1 MPKMIRPPNKGDATR
16 YLRMLYAKTEQ
27 ELIREIAR
35 KRASN
40 YVDYAEVAALKR
52 VQETLQDMVDES
64 WDYAPTMIE
73 TIFYKTQKDIRGY
86 RSAEAFSVTQTAV
99 VEQLTNNF
107 MGEIM
112 EAAVT
117 AERSTR
123 ELLGISRLEN
133 DPFRAE
139 TLKAVAQK
147 EATGGS
153 HKTVGQMTAEL
164 NNQGITAFVDK
175 RGREWSLNDYANMAT
190 RTTARQA
197 QVAALLT
204 ADEDHDLY
212 RIVKIGTTCPICAP
226 LEDRVYSKSGSDPDY
241 PALSLAF
248 GKVDP
253 AGPNDLTNTY
263 LNIHPNCLHS
273 IVKYTTIG
281 KTDKQ
286 IQRDKDFSNPEKNP
300 LDVDPRSKRQIEEYR
315 KKTAARQQLLSD
327 KKQHQAYRE
336 VLGNEAP
343 KDFAKFQE
351 LKYNEGEEWKK
362 SQASYRKTNAYNKI
376 IQKEPEI
383 TADLMSVSK
392 STGVNM
398 AGLENRVKGKDSFL
412 RKVGTKSGHSLDPQK
427 IKDTISSTNDV
438 IRYTYQDSALSLAD
452 SYKNVMGAL
461 QEKGYEVVQV
471 KNFWKNKG
479 NPYNGI
485 NCTFRTPKG
494 ETKGQSFEIQFHTP
508 ESYGVKDRMHKD
520 YEAWRVLDPASS
532 GAIELRKKMME
543 QSQGMEIPANIKEVK

>member
-1 MPKMIRPPNKGDATR
+1 
-16 YLRMLYAKTEQ
+16 
-27 ELIREIAR
+27 
-35 KRASN
+35 
-40 YVDYAEVAALKR
+40 
-52 VQETLQDMVDES
+52 
-64 WDYAPTMIE
+64 
-73 TIFYKTQKDIRGY
+73 
-86 RSAEAFSVTQTAV
+86 
-99 VEQLTNNF
+99 
-107 MGEIM
+107 M

-123 ELLGISRLEN
+123 ELLGIARLEN

-175 RGREWSLNDYANMAT
+175 RGREWGLNEYANMAA

-204 ADEDHDLY
+204 EDDSHDLY

-226 LEDRVYSKSGSDPDY
+226 LEDRVYSKSGRDPDY

-336 VLGNEAP
+336 VLGNEVP

-351 LKYNEGEEWKK
+351 LKYNKSDEWEYTKGLKKYIEKYPISDKRFYDIDLELKRMGFKKMGVPLPTVPKRAFILPEGRRDPAHIMSRMLERNISDDDVRSFMTNSKCMFTQWGG
-362 SQASYRKTNAYNKI
+362 SRQAFYSDAGV
-376 IQKEPEI
+376 
-383 TADLMSVSK
+383 SVI
-392 STGVNM
+392 
-398 AGLENRVKGKDSFL
+398 
-412 RKVGTKSGHSLDPQK
+412 TKSGDSWIFKTAWTKADYDE
-427 IKDTISSTNDV
+427 DTIKILEV
-438 IRYTYQDSALSLAD
+438 ID
-452 SYKNVMGAL
+452 KH
-461 QEKGYEVVQV
+461 V
-471 KNFWKNKG
+471 K
-479 NPYNGI
+479 
-485 NCTFRTPKG
+485 
-494 ETKGQSFEIQFHTP
+494 
-508 ESYGVKDRMHKD
+508 
-520 YEAWRVLDPASS
+520 
-532 GAIELRKKMME
+532 
-543 QSQGMEIPANIKEVK
+543 